1 VTLAYLVDGDRFKLA
16 MDEGAIVKGDAFKA
30 MADVRALINECQ
42 ALSDQLREERRQGFE
57 NERRRGFAVGSREG
71 LVQCAEQLV
80 QVEAEAARYI
90 EALDDKLVRLAIEVV
105 RRVAPR
111 IGSNQMVPELVEQAL
126 KEVRAERFLVV
137 RVHPDNHASVTR
149 RVEELKHSYPM
160 IEFIDVLSDPQLD
173 AFACVLESEAGMVR
187 ADLSVQLD
195 AIERA
200 MRQSVAARDKTGAP

>member
-1 VTLAYLVDGDRFKLA
+1 MALAYLVDAERFKLA
-16 MDEGAIVKGDAFKA
+16 VDEGAIIKGDAFKA
-30 MADVRALINECQ
+30 LVDARALVNECQ
-42 ALSDQLREERRQGFE
+42 ALADALREERRQGFE
-57 NERRRGFAVGSREG
+57 AERRRGFAVGSREG
-71 LVQCAEQLV
+71 LVQCAEQIV
-80 QVEAEAARYI
+80 QVEAKAARYI

-111 IGSNQMVPELVEQAL
+111 VGAGQIVPDLVEQAL

-149 RVEELKHSYPM
+149 RVEELKQAYPM
-160 IEFIDVLSDPQLD
+160 IEFIDVLPDPQLD
-173 AFACVLESEAGMVR
+173 SFACVLESEAGLVR

-200 MRQSVAARDKTGAP
+200 MRQSVAARSAPRE